1 MSIKLDEETI
11 KKILMD
17 EDQDF
22 NKLITDHQHCELQL
36 KLLDE
41 KKYLT
46 DEEKIKQVQ
55 IKKVKLGIKDKI
67 YQRIRLYQQEQRNQS
82 N

>member
-11 KKILMD
+11 KKILID
-17 EDQDF
+17 EDKEF
-22 NKLITDHQHCELQL
+22 SKLITDHQHCEMQL
-36 KLLDE
+36 RLLDE
-41 KKYLT
+41 KRYLT
-46 DEEKIKQVQ
+46 DEEKIKKVE

-67 YQRIRLYQQEQRNQS
+67 YQKIRSYRQEQQNQA